1 LKVNDENSRIRIHSS
16 EAPIRRS
23 GSVPKCH
30 GSTTLVAS
38 DRILYI
44 RNADLTPCCKV
55 LTLIVVEPG
64 MGEDNP
70 ENEAG
75 ELLLQGGPL
84 SLSNTRGKPLQA
96 PVHVQNHYGNNCLKT
111 TV

>member
-1 LKVNDENSRIRIHSS
+1 
-16 EAPIRRS
+16 
-23 GSVPKCH
+23 
-30 GSTTLVAS
+30 LVAS

-44 RNADLTPCCKV
+44 TKAALNPCRTI

-70 ENEAG
+70 EYEAG

-96 PVHVQNHYGNNCLKT
+96 PVHVQNHYRNNCLKT

>member
-1 LKVNDENSRIRIHSS
+1 MTKIAGSGSINQRH
-16 EAPIRRS
+16 

-30 GSTTLVAS
+30 GFAILVVS

-44 RNADLTPCCKV
+44 TKADLNPCCTI

-70 ENEAG
+70 EDEAG

-84 SLSNTRGKPLQA
+84 SLSNTRGKPL
-96 PVHVQNHYGNNCLKT
+96 
-111 TV
+111 

>member
-1 LKVNDENSRIRIHSS
+1 MTKI
-16 EAPIRRS
+16 AGS
-23 GSVPKCH
+23 GSISH

-44 RNADLTPCCKV
+44 TKADLNPCCKI

-70 ENEAG
+70 EDEAG

-84 SLSNTRGKPLQA
+84 RLSNTRGKPLQA
-96 PVHVQNHYGNNCLKT
+96 PVHVQNHYRNNCLKNNNLNQRRLDKN
-111 TV
+111 